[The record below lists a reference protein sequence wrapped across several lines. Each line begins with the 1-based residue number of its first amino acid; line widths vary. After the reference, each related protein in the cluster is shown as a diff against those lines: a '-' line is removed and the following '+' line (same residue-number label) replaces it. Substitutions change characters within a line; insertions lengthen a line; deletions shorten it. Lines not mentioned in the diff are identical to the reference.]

1 MIAALAK
8 VFATFF
14 KAFSLFFCIFIGY
27 FYFPLM
33 PPNIFTLIFL
43 KQVTMYYNQ
52 SLATFKPAHVSLRYF
67 SILSEISKIIGQESY
82 GKHFLRSE

>member
-14 KAFSLFFCIFIGY
+14 KAFSLFFCIFIG
-27 FYFPLM
+27 FPLM

-43 KQVTMYYNQ
+43 KQVTMYYNK

-67 SILSEISKIIGQESY
+67 SILSEISKIIGQESF